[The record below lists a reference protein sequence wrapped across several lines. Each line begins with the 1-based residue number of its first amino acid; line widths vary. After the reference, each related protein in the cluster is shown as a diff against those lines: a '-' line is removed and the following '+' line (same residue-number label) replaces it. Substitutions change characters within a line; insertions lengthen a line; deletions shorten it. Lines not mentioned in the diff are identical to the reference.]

1 MNPLY
6 FEVLE
11 DVVAVELLNV
21 FKNIE
26 RNFNVYNYDIHKSDI
41 TTAIERLTGDA
52 ASVEYQET
60 AIATYKTHIH
70 NVLIKQGLTTIEEN
84 SDITEY
90 SKLLNAFTELAINK
104 DELYLDLTVL
114 DDLTPIDMVVDI
126 IAQIDP
132 EISRDFLLENIVSV
146 SDYLLIYLKEN
157 KEMIFFS
164 EEIELKGKHRF
175 KFLKKRLGMDV
186 GDFFIKDIIRHFSL
200 FGYDIKS
207 VWGVL
212 KPFIESCKDNET
224 NAKQIL
230 LALGGSSL
238 PDNQLI
244 VVSTD
249 LLENLDIPAQD
260 KLKINS
266 IVLKELHK
274 LLNETG
280 E

>member
-6 FEVLE
+6 FEILE
-11 DVVAVELLNV
+11 DVVAPELLTV

-26 RNFNVYNYDIHKSDI
+26 RSFNVYNYDIHKSDI

-60 AIATYKTHIH
+60 LITAYKTHIH

-84 SDITEY
+84 SDIVEY

-132 EISRDFLLENIVSV
+132 EISRDFLLENIVNV
-146 SDYLLIYLKEN
+146 SDYLIVFLKEN
-157 KEMIFFS
+157 KEMIFFT
-164 EEIELKGKHRF
+164 EEIELKGKQRF
-175 KFLKKRLGMDV
+175 KLLKKRLGMDV
-186 GDFFIKDIIRHFSL
+186 GDYFIKDIIRHFSL

-212 KPFIESCKDNET
+212 KPFLEACKDNET
-224 NAKQIL
+224 NAKQTL

-238 PDNQLI
+238 PDNKLI
-244 VVSTD
+244 IVATD
-249 LLENLDIPAQD
+249 LLESLDVPVQD
-260 KLKINS
+260 KLKITS
-266 IVLKELHK
+266 IVLKELHE
-274 LLNETG
+274 LLNEAG